1 MQHAKIG
8 NTNAMRANSLHTI
21 INTII
26 NGVEISIFQTT
37 EPMLYKIN
45 IGGYFNTL
53 YFSTRDGR
61 FFSTV
66 NNLYEVISF
75 ISGEV
80 LDELIRTL
88 KQMQYFD
95 KQFRNF

>member
-1 MQHAKIG
+1 MIHRNYIQHSI
-8 NTNAMRANSLHTI
+8 RPIIDTI
-21 INTII
+21 V
-26 NGVEISIFQTT
+26 NGVEIYIFPTS

-45 IGGYFNTL
+45 IGRFNTL

-80 LDELIRTL
+80 LDELIRTF
-88 KQMQYFD
+88 KGMQDFD
-95 KQFRNF
+95 KQFRIFKG

>member
-1 MQHAKIG
+1 MITRKFIQHS
-8 NTNAMRANSLHTI
+8 NRPI
-21 INTII
+21 IVNIV
-26 NGVEISIFQTT
+26 NGVEIFVFPTT

-45 IGGYFNTL
+45 IGCLNTL
-53 YFSTRDGR
+53 YFSTRNGH

-88 KQMQYFD
+88 KKIEYFETVCQNI
-95 KQFRNF
+95 KG